1 MRDPF
6 VDFEELRA
14 SFLTSSE
21 NLSAPVARDARARL
35 VVFAATLPKAAASL
49 RPELK
54 AANATCSAALIAS
67 WEAGSS
73 RLCVLACPGEAEV
86 LLEFGFLALRRG
98 LLIRVA
104 ILCS

>member
-1 MRDPF
+1 MRDPL

-21 NLSAPVARDARARL
+21 NLSAPVARDARAIL
-35 VVFAATLPKAAASL
+35 VVLAATLPKAAASL

-67 WEAGSS
+67 REAGSS
-73 RLCVLACPGEAEV
+73 GPGVFADP
-86 LLEFGFLALRRG
+86 
-98 LLIRVA
+98 
-104 ILCS
+104 

>member
-14 SFLTSSE
+14 SFLTSSA
-21 NLSAPVARDARARL
+21 NLPAPVARAARAKL
-35 VVFAATLPKAAASL
+35 GVFAATLPKAAASL
-49 RPELK
+49 RPELN

-73 RLCVLACPGEAEV
+73 GPCVLACPGEPEG
-86 LLEFGFLALRRG
+86 LLKVGFLALLRG
-98 LLIRVA
+98 LRIWGA
-104 ILCS
+104 